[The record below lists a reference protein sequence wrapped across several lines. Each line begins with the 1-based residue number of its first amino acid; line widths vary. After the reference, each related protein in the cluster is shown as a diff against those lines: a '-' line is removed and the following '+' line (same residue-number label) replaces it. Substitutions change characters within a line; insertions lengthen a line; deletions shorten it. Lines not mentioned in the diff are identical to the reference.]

1 MAAVIEELRVG
12 HRVRAPDLQDEIPGC
27 NKITSI
33 VTLSSALYLASV
45 VEILLCAQAL
55 SRPEG
60 DGSGNRQTKAD
71 ESPTHGGHRL
81 SGTDTEH
88 TRGLLHEQRHFIAC
102 DNCPEENKAR

>member
-1 MAAVIEELRVG
+1 MGTESEPQTYKTKY
-12 HRVRAPDLQDEIPGC
+12 PDATKSLPF
-27 NKITSI
+27 
-33 VTLSSALYLASV
+33 TLSSALYLASV
-45 VEILLCAQAL
+45 VDILLCAQAL

-71 ESPTHGGHRL
+71 ESPTHGGHL
-81 SGTDTEH
+81 LAGTDTEH